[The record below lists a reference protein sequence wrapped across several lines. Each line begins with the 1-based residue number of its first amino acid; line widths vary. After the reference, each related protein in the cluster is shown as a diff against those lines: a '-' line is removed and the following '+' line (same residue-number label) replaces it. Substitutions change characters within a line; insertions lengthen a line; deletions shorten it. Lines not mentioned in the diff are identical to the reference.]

1 MCVASPQS
9 SHSRVL
15 QTRVLPRK
23 SAALSTFCT
32 IKLSIPAETLRPLVL
47 RQRGNSS
54 IYYTYLFYIFYLW
67 GGAVCATVLV
77 WGSEGSREKQSSF
90 SPSTCGFL
98 WTELRSSRLVA
109 STFATLLSQL
119 AGPNSYILYLHT
131 MNLRRH
137 QAPLRLSASGVTM
150 AEPRGIKL
158 VQETGHALEDNT
170 DKGAFVGRAS
180 GFLPSSPEDSRHS
193 GQEWESR
200 VECGPGL

>member
-1 MCVASPQS
+1 MPQCLCGDQRATERNRAVS
-9 SHSRVL
+9 
-15 QTRVLPRK
+15 VLP
-23 SAALSTFCT
+23 
-32 IKLSIPAETLRPLVL
+32 PV
-47 RQRGNSS
+47 
-54 IYYTYLFYIFYLW
+54 
-67 GGAVCATVLV
+67 
-77 WGSEGSREKQSSF
+77 
-90 SPSTCGFL
+90 GFHGL
-98 WTELRSSRLVA
+98 NELRSSSLVV

-119 AGPNSYILYLHT
+119 ADPNSYILYPHI

-170 DKGAFVGRAS
+170 DKGGFVGRAS

-200 VECGPGL
+200 VEYGPGL